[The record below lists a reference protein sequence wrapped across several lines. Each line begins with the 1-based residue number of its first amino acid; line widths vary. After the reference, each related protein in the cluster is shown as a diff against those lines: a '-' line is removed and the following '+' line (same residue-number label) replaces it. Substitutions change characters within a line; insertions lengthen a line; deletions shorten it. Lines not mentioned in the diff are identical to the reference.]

1 MRTINKKIIFIYG
14 LIIAYIL
21 TRILSVKV
29 SFLSIDNY
37 VNIFIWLILFF
48 ISYVLTKYDYKRF
61 LDKTDKVQTTFIVV
75 VIYLMLYFLSGLIFG
90 YQYNAYSMTL
100 KGISTNILL
109 FIPIIFFQ
117 EYVRQVLVQYSG
129 KKTKWLVLITILFIN

>member
-37 VNIFIWLILFF
+37 ANIFIWLILFF
-48 ISYVLTKYDYKRF
+48 ISYVLTKYDYRRF
-61 LDKTDKVQTTFIVV
+61 LDKTDKVQTTFFVV
-75 VIYLMLYFLSGLIFG
+75 VIYLMLYFLSGLIF
-90 YQYNAYSMTL
+90 
-100 KGISTNILL
+100 
-109 FIPIIFFQ
+109 
-117 EYVRQVLVQYSG
+117 
-129 KKTKWLVLITILFIN
+129 